1 MSTDP
6 QHPQAPAPCARHGR
20 RRRLAGA
27 ATLAVAG
34 TALVGTGAFSSWG
47 ATASATGGL
56 TAGSV
61 AVSMVDANG
70 GSFSTAVGNLL
81 PADYF
86 YRYVDVTNSGSA
98 ASTFTGSVSA
108 TGALAGQLQ
117 VDVTSC
123 SVAWTTVSGASTC
136 PGTTTA
142 LASGTPTTATPLTV
156 AHGSI
161 GTGAGNAQHVRY
173 KVTFSAGAS
182 STLQGA
188 GGSIAASVSNTVVG
202 GTDRTGG

>member
-1 MSTDP
+1 MTTDP
-6 QHPQAPAPCARHGR
+6 QHPDTPAHCARHGR

-34 TALVGTGAFSSWG
+34 AALVGTGAFSSWG

-61 AVSMVDANG
+61 SVGMVDANG
-70 GSFSTAVGNLL
+70 GTFSTAVGNLL

-98 ASTFTGSVSA
+98 ASTFTGTVTA
-108 TGALAGQLQ
+108 TGALAGSLQ

-136 PGTTTA
+136 SGTQTV
-142 LASGTPTTATPLTV
+142 LASGTPTTGTPLTV

-161 GTGAGNAQHVRY
+161 ATGAGNAQHVRY
-173 KVTFSAGAS
+173 KVTFASGAS
-182 STLQGA
+182 TSLQGA
-188 GGSIAASVSNTVVG
+188 TGSIAASVSNTVVG